1 MTMPDSDL
9 GEESENLT
17 EYGAPSQRQRHTL
30 LRQVNIITSLPFLI
44 VVIIWTEA
52 AVFVIPIGTLI
63 LALMNVVVA
72 FVTKNGGERKAA
84 LRLGGGFAVV
94 TLLAVLRFFSVL

>member
-1 MTMPDSDL
+1 
-9 GEESENLT
+9 
-17 EYGAPSQRQRHTL
+17 
-30 LRQVNIITSLPFLI
+30 

-72 FVTKNGGERKAA
+72 LVTKNGGERKAA
-84 LRLGGGFAVV
+84 LRLGGVFAVV
-94 TLLAVLRFFSVL
+94 TLLAVLRFFSLL

>member
-1 MTMPDSDL
+1 MQDSDE
-9 GEESENLT
+9 GSENLT

-30 LRQVNIITSLPFLI
+30 LRQVNLITSLP
-44 VVIIWTEA
+44 
-52 AVFVIPIGTLI
+52 FVIPIGTLI